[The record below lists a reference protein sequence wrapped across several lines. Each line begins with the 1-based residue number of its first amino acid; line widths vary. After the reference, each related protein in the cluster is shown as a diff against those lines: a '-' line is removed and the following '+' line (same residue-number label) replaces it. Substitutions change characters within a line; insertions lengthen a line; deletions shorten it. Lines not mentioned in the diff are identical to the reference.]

1 MGDKSNLLEEL
12 KKCDEDTEICIVS
25 NIPGRW
31 EKYFGEWYKNKA
43 RKNISLYKSRLSPEK
58 IAEKAEVYFCF
69 SNHAKI
75 VMTNNIAYIGS
86 SNFSEESADNFES
99 GFISKDADFIEFF
112 LGLLKVQVNIKQM
125 KRFCFWNWLL
135 GKA

>member
-1 MGDKSNLLEEL
+1 M
-12 KKCDEDTEICIVS
+12 
-25 NIPGRW
+25 
-31 EKYFGEWYKNKA
+31 
-43 RKNISLYKSRLSPEK
+43 SPEK

-99 GFISKDADFIEFF
+99 GFISKDADFIEFLEEEIFPWIIESSSEYKTDEENTKDLDFERKHKEDLQRIRGFRLLDDDFMSKVFEDKDCTEF
-112 LGLLKVQVNIKQM
+112 LL
-125 KRFCFWNWLL
+125 
-135 GKA
+135 